1 MLRRSSRQPATSV
14 SDGDE
19 VTPPASNDYP
29 NDIENVDEDTGQ
41 ASNDGEDSFE
51 LAPDFDAP
59 LALDYRHSRFAFIVR
74 WLKTKF
80 VEVNDS
86 GITTRQV
93 GASQLH
99 PNQLNDISVME
110 ELNVA
115 ETAISSHRRHQ
126 RQQEAG
132 PAPSIDGHFHVKHG
146 KFVLID
152 SLTQSTSRSN
162 MFPDRSQNP
171 NSNLK
176 TYPEGRSARAYISP
190 HFAEHVPDFN
200 VDELKR
206 INDVYLIKQQNSTL
220 QRDIALRDTFLS
232 LVHDNN
238 SMRREM
244 RGNFVGLHQTLQDL
258 KSEMDKISRKLDSSL
273 HDRLLVPLDR
283 QLSMLRL
290 LLIKTSV
297 IWGFGSVKPKISP
310 IFFTDITNTVN
321 ISR

>member
-29 NDIENVDEDTGQ
+29 NDVENVDEDTGQ

-59 LALDYRHSRFAFIVR
+59 LALDYRHSRVGFIVR

-86 GITTRQV
+86 GITTREV

-110 ELNVA
+110 ELKVA
-115 ETAISSHRRHQ
+115 ETAISSHRHIKGSKKLAQLLRLTDTSMLNTGNLF
-126 RQQEAG
+126 RL
-132 PAPSIDGHFHVKHG
+132 
-146 KFVLID
+146 LILKD
-152 SLTQSTSRSN
+152 DPQGLTSLR
-162 MFPDRSQNP
+162 
-171 NSNLK
+171 
-176 TYPEGRSARAYISP
+176 RASKLDI
-190 HFAEHVPDFN
+190 A
-200 VDELKR
+200 
-206 INDVYLIKQQNSTL
+206 
-220 QRDIALRDTFLS
+220 RDIALRDTFLS

-238 SMRREM
+238 FMQREM

-258 KSEMDKISRKLDSSL
+258 KSEMDKISRKLDSSYMIDFL
-273 HDRLLVPLDR
+273 FPLTTTKARLSCWIYNKKNKQQVAGKGLE
-283 QLSMLRL
+283 QM
-290 LLIKTSV
+290 
-297 IWGFGSVKPKISP
+297 FGSVKPKISP
-310 IFFTDITNTVN
+310 IFFTNITGTVN

>member
-29 NDIENVDEDTGQ
+29 NDVENVDEDTGQ

-59 LALDYRHSRFAFIVR
+59 LALDYRHSRLRGHSPIVSAIQQSS
-74 WLKTKF
+74 TSIS
-80 VEVNDS
+80 VNDS

-115 ETAISSHRRHQ
+115 ETGMLTCINTVNMLKPLAAIVDIRGSKKLAQLLR
-126 RQQEAG
+126 
-132 PAPSIDGHFHVKHG
+132 
-146 KFVLID
+146 
-152 SLTQSTSRSN
+152 LTDTSMLNTGNLFRLSTSRSN

-273 HDRLLVPLDR
+273 HDR
-283 QLSMLRL
+283 
-290 LLIKTSV
+290 
-297 IWGFGSVKPKISP
+297 
-310 IFFTDITNTVN
+310 
-321 ISR
+321 